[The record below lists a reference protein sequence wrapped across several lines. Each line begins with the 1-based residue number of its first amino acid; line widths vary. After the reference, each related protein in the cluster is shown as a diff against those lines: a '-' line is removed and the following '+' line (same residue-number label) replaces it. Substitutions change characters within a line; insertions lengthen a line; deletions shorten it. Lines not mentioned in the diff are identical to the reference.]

1 MTAGPTGRRGRGEV
15 AIDVDEMRRWNVS
28 GLVGIDAALVLQVPP
43 NVGHDDA
50 RIADPRPQPPRRDER
65 RAARGHW
72 ISTALLY
79 IAIPHWK
86 VSVRAS
92 VVGIST
98 RTGVF
103 KGRSFSSLT
112 SLGVKPLLSTLTLV
126 CWTPAAAGGMTGS
139 VPFDGS
145 PDFAQ
150 ATPNKT

>member
-103 KGRSFSSLT
+103 KGRSFSILSSGKTTSLAHVWSLVRMNMSSAGLPFSSLT
-112 SLGVKPLLSTLTLV
+112 SLGVKPLLSTLTL
-126 CWTPAAAGGMTGS
+126 
-139 VPFDGS
+139 
-145 PDFAQ
+145 
-150 ATPNKT
+150 